1 MGGARAICST
11 AGSTVVA
18 RPRLL
23 VSILRLGVLVF
34 AADNDGSADDDGRRD
49 DVTVTSSMTSSMTAL
64 VVVVVVVVVVVT
76 GFDDVVDFRARLWT
90 RGSGN
95 SFSTAHRKISIK
107 PTCGLY
113 SLSVFCFITSEF
125 ITDK

>member
-34 AADNDGSADDDGRRD
+34 AADNDGSSDDDGRRD

-64 VVVVVVVVVVVT
+64 VVVVVVVVT

-113 SLSVFCFITSEF
+113 SLSVFCFITCEF